1 MEQTKEI
8 QPITA
13 EVLNGANV
21 EKTLAKYFGLSVTKL
36 EVQSIKKALQKTD
49 KMKIA
54 HSIEDLLHKR
64 WKFSQQ

>member
-21 EKTLAKYFGLSVTKL
+21 EKTLAKYFGLSVTK
-36 EVQSIKKALQKTD
+36 S
-49 KMKIA
+49 
-54 HSIEDLLHKR
+54 
-64 WKFSQQ
+64 

>member
-36 EVQSIKKALQKTD
+36 EVQSIKKALQKRD

-54 HSIEDLLHKR
+54 NSIEDLLHKR

>member
-8 QPITA
+8 QPIAA

-36 EVQSIKKALQKTD
+36 EVQSIKKALQKRD
-49 KMKIA
+49 KIKIA